1 MSVVDEVG
9 AEWVW
14 IRPSVGLDEGG
25 TVIERSKGCT
35 GSPQGEKVVV
45 FGAGRKKRR
54 RDPHQG
60 VVVLIDGPT
69 NEIPQG
75 YFRECLQG

>member
-25 TVIERSKGCT
+25 MGIERSKRCT
-35 GSPQGEKVVV
+35 GSPQGEEVVFVVEVV
-45 FGAGRKKRR
+45 FGSGRKKRR
-54 RDPHQG
+54 RGPHQG
-60 VVVLIDGPT
+60 EVVLNDGPT
-69 NEIPQG
+69 YEVRQG
-75 YFRECLQG
+75 